1 MIDCAG
7 KVALVTGSSSGLG
20 KAIAQELARRSC
32 RVIGLGRK
40 KPEGVLENDFI
51 VCDLSDPTSVEKLS
65 DELAKRTDRLDILV
79 NNAGFGGYAT
89 WEELP
94 QTELRRMFEVDF
106 FAPARI
112 AQMLLPKLSENGGFI
127 INIAS
132 VAALAPVPCMGA
144 YSAVK
149 AALASFSATLR
160 AEASL
165 QNVKV
170 LTVCPG
176 RISTGFSSRAIILR
190 ECPETPGNKV
200 STEKFARKTVNAALK
215 GKARVIF
222 PAWYGLFIAF
232 TRLFPATYMRMA
244 LKVWKLR

>member
-1 MIDCAG
+1 MSFAG
-7 KVALVTGSSSGLG
+7 KTALVTGSSSGLG
-20 KAIAQELARRSC
+20 RAVAEELERRSF

-40 KPEGVLENDFI
+40 KPEGVADSDFI
-51 VCDLSDPTSVEKLS
+51 VCDLSDPASVEQIPA
-65 DELAKRTDRLDILV
+65 ELARRAERLDILV

-94 QTELRRMFEVDF
+94 PAELRRMFEVDF
-106 FAPARI
+106 FAPVRI
-112 AQMLLPKLSENGGFI
+112 AQLLLPALAETQGYI
-127 INIAS
+127 IDIAS

-165 QNVKV
+165 QKVKV

-176 RISTGFSSRAIILR
+176 RISTGFSSRAITLR

-200 STEKFARKTVNAALK
+200 STVKFARKVVNCALK
-215 GKARVIF
+215 GKALLIY
-222 PAWYGLFIAF
+222 PAWYKLFINF
-232 TRLFPATYMRMA
+232 TRKFPETYMRMA
-244 LKVWKLR
+244 LKVWKLK

>member
-1 MIDCAG
+1 MTKQL

-20 KAIAQELARRSC
+20 CAIANELRQNDF

-40 KPEGVLENDFI
+40 RPADAVDGDFI
-51 VCDLSDPTSVEKLS
+51 ECDLSDPAAVEKIPS
-65 DELAKRTDRLDILV
+65 EVAKLTDRLDLLV

-94 QTELRRMFEVDF
+94 AAELRRMFEVDF
-106 FAPARI
+106 FAPVRL
-112 AQMLLPKLSENGGFI
+112 AQMLLPCLSKSSGCI
-127 INIAS
+127 VNISS

-149 AALASFSATLR
+149 AALKSFSETLR

-165 QNVKV
+165 QNVRV
-170 LTVCPG
+170 VTVCPG
-176 RISTGFSSRAIILR
+176 RISTGFSSRAITLR
-190 ECPETPGNKV
+190 DCPDTPGNKV
-200 STEKFARKTVNAALK
+200 DPAKFAHSVY
-215 GKARVIF
+215 KAVKRNSRQLIYPKWYTFFIKFTRIF
-222 PAWYGLFIAF
+222 PEL
-232 TRLFPATYMRMA
+232 YMRMA